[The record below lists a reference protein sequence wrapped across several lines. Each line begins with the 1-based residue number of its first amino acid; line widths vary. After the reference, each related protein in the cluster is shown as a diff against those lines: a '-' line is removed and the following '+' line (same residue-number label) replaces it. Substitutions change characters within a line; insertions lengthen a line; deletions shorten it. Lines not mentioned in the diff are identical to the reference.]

1 MFQSTQVVRQ
11 FRKMDDVV
19 INALEE
25 IETDSVSGDV
35 DEVRDDMDTAKDG
48 VDVAMDDVDSVKDG
62 VDVAMDDV
70 DSVRGR
76 RRLYQGKKWTRSRTA
91 WTLQWTT

>member
-1 MFQSTQVVRQ
+1 MFQSTQVVRK
-11 FRKMDDVV
+11 FRKIDDVV

-35 DEVRDDMDTAKDG
+35 DEVRDD
-48 VDVAMDDVDSVKDG
+48 VDVVMDDVDSVKDG

-76 RRLYQGKKWTRSRTA
+76 R
-91 WTLQWTT
+91 